1 MYIRK
6 CVRTHAA
13 RAPAKAAAD
22 PAITALIPHRSGIA
36 KQRTGTD
43 HRAVCDDT
51 HWPQSCVREVCA
63 RTCVRN
69 CFLGRSVG
77 SNSRSDPVC
86 GQSGVLN
93 GLSQILRPTRK
104 IIGGLVLAVVICRD
118 INNRYVPPSLGLCA
132 RAKVSAR
139 ARPVSRAKDSTRP
152 L

>member
-1 MYIRK
+1 MGIL
-6 CVRTHAA
+6 VRTYTWHEVSNYVRTYVCTYVNA
-13 RAPAKAAAD
+13 RVRTYVRMLPAPAKAAAD

-51 HWPQSCVREVCA
+51 HWPQSCVREV
-63 RTCVRN
+63 
-69 CFLGRSVG
+69 
-77 SNSRSDPVC
+77 
-86 GQSGVLN
+86 VLADSS
-93 GLSQILRPTRK
+93 SQQRTRK